1 MSEQIQTFSDRL
13 NLGGQ
18 SSELTREHTEFSLEV
33 YGVGLPLAGGGD
45 GVWGWGSGAV
55 GRDYFQG
62 RHLGYRNG
70 SDLNS
75 DIRGKSWLSHAY
87 FLFLVQRLS

>member
-1 MSEQIQTFSDRL
+1 MSHPRTYRVFP
-13 NLGGQ
+13 G
-18 SSELTREHTEFSLEV
+18 SLW
-33 YGVGLPLAGGGD
+33 GGLPLTGGGD
-45 GVWGWGSGAV
+45 GVCMGVELWAG
-55 GRDYFQG
+55 DYFQG

-87 FLFLVQRLS
+87 FLYLVQRLS